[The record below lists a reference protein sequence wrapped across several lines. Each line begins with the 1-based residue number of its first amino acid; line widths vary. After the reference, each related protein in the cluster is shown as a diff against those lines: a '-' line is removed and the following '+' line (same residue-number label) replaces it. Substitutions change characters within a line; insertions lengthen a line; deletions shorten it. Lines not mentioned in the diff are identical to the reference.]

1 MQLANRLYGVTVKPS
16 AEKLPK
22 WHPDVELYEVFD
34 GNSTTPMAYFYADL
48 YARPGSK
55 QGGAWVQPLADRAHY
70 QRDASPAARAAADIR
85 SRGGDPKKLYSA
97 QLAKQ
102 QADWLAAAPL
112 HLPVAVLV
120 SNQNPPAGGKP
131 SLMTLDDAETLFHEF
146 GHALQAM
153 LTTVKEPLA
162 AGIRWVDGWVP
173 SAGQG
178 NVRRTTGRISH
189 DAARCAGMAPGAVCS
204 LAGGRFALSS

>member
-1 MQLANRLYGVTVKPS
+1 
-16 AEKLPK
+16 
-22 WHPDVELYEVFD
+22 
-34 GNSTTPMAYFYADL
+34 MAYFYADL